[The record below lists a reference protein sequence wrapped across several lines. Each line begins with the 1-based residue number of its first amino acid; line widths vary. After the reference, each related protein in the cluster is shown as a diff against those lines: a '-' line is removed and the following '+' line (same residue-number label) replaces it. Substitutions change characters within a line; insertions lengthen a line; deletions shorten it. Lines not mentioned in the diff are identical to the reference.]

1 MTITGVNFGATQ
13 GTSTVKFNGTAAT
26 ATSWSATSIVVTVPT
41 GATTGNVVVAVGG
54 VASNGVSFTVTVPA
68 PTLTSLNPIL
78 GYVSTSVTIAGTN
91 FGATQGTSTVKFN
104 GTTATATS
112 WSATSIV
119 VTVPTGAT
127 TGNVVVTVG
136 GVASNGV
143 AFTVQ
148 VDTTPP
154 TVPTGLTATAVSGS
168 QINLT
173 WTASTDP
180 ILPVAGYDVYR
191 GGTKVGTS
199 TSASYSDTGLAPST
213 TYTYTVAAY
222 DAIGNTSAQSTSA
235 SATTSISTAGCAS
248 GLPCTLGWYA
258 IPNTAL
264 QPVIPTYAEDLL
276 NSTGDP
282 GQSSVMSSWGGAL
295 FDTQRNL
302 FCVKGQGHVDGY
314 GNDIECWNFD
324 ATPIAPFLLKDA
336 SHGTQVA
343 NVGSSPEEYSDGS
356 PSARHTYNG
365 FIYEPTQDQYWF
377 MGAFRSE
384 NGNSSNYNYTFDPC
398 TGTAMFCATQSTI
411 ASGSNGW
418 TQYLPSNGPQPGT
431 DGSIPVWAYDRVTD
445 AIYGVQAN
453 SGEFWKYTPS
463 TNTWTALATTDG
475 CGSDDMTAALDP
487 VNRFFYCIGG
497 GDFNKVS
504 LNSPYTMT
512 DLSGSSGCSTLVAAA
527 APGFDW
533 DPIQQLFVAWNG
545 GNTYYTFNPATSTCT
560 ANPLGSFTGGPTT
573 IASAGTF
580 KRFQYAPTLGGFV
593 LVNDINSDVYFLRL
607 VSAGAAATTDFN
619 QRIAANGV
627 TTSQTFSN
635 ASFLTM
641 TDSNRDNA
649 PMLNCNSANLTAPAT
664 CPQIFQDTSV
674 YSTGTGSMRMDCTS
688 QSGAQCSGYWYMYL
702 SPSIANGTIPGYW
715 TNTDIWVSV
724 HVRGNTEMFTTDWES
739 VTGTTYKHWI
749 MHQAYPDF
757 GSCSN
762 VELTEV
768 QDGENLNGNNPYPNY
783 YSQCGDLAFVDSAT
797 TGANQTGVTN
807 SVTCTESSPCDQEG
821 VPGYWCHYPTFTD
834 CLTWSSVPNTW
845 MVETYHI
852 HLGTSGG
859 SNSTMDAWLNK
870 AGRPPRQFMHLTGL
884 NMMQDAGCPGSWA
897 TGNDCYFQVLDF
909 LVYGTDADMSAAHPT
924 GSVWIGDVVVAINPT
939 TVCLANQPCAI
950 PLPNVPPANWP

>member
-1 MTITGVNFGATQ
+1 VKSSLRVVAWVLVLLLLVCFARGQSQNVTVTFGIQINGANPITLTPASLAFGNQTVNTTSSALVITFKNVGTTSIVISTITASSQFAETDNCVGTVTAGSSCTINVTFTPTAVATVNGTISIADNVNGSPQVVPLSGA
-13 GTSTVKFNGTAAT
+13 GTAA
-26 ATSWSATSIVVTVPT
+26 S
-41 GATTGNVVVAVGG
+41 GATC
-54 VASNGVSFTVTVPA
+54 ASN
-68 PTLTSLNPIL
+68 
-78 GYVSTSVTIAGTN
+78 
-91 FGATQGTSTVKFN
+91 
-104 GTTATATS
+104 
-112 WSATSIV
+112 
-119 VTVPTGAT
+119 
-127 TGNVVVTVG
+127 
-136 GVASNGV
+136 
-143 AFTVQ
+143 
-148 VDTTPP
+148 
-154 TVPTGLTATAVSGS
+154 
-168 QINLT
+168 
-173 WTASTDP
+173 
-180 ILPVAGYDVYR
+180 
-191 GGTKVGTS
+191 
-199 TSASYSDTGLAPST
+199 
-213 TYTYTVAAY
+213 
-222 DAIGNTSAQSTSA
+222 
-235 SATTSISTAGCAS
+235 
-248 GLPCTLGWYA
+248 LPCTTGWYA
-258 IPNTAL
+258 IPNTSIAG
-264 QPVIPTYAEDLL
+264 VIPTYPELLL

-282 GQSSVMSSWGGAL
+282 GQSSVMSAWGGAL

-302 FCVKGQGHVDGY
+302 FCFKGQGHVDGY
-314 GNDIECWNFD
+314 GNDIECVNFD
-324 ATPIAPFLLKDA
+324 ANPIAPLLLKDA

-365 FIYEPTQDQYWF
+365 FIYAPTQDNYWL

-384 NGNSSNYNYTFDPC
+384 NGNSSNYNYRFNPC
-398 TGTAMFCATQSTI
+398 TGTTFSIFCSTQTTI

-418 TQYLPSNGPQPGT
+418 TQYLPAGGPNPGE
-431 DGSIPVWAYDRVTD
+431 DGSIPVWAYDPVTD

-453 SGEFWKYTPS
+453 SGEFWEYNLAA
-463 TNTWTALATTDG
+463 NTWTALATTDG
-475 CGSDDMTAALDP
+475 CGSDDMTSALDP

-497 GDFNKVS
+497 GYFNKVS

-512 DLSGSSGCSTLVAAA
+512 SLASASGCSTLVAAA

-545 GNTYYTFNPATSTCT
+545 GNTYYTFSPATGTCT
-560 ANPLGSFTGGPTT
+560 ANTNGSFTGGPTT

-593 LVNDINSDVYFLRL
+593 NVNDINSNVYFLRL
-607 VSAGAAATTDFN
+607 VSAGSAATTDFN
-619 QRIAANGV
+619 QRIAAQGV
-627 TTSQTFSN
+627 STSQTFSN
-635 ASFLTM
+635 ASFLSG

-649 PMLNCNSANLTAPAT
+649 PFLNCNTADLTPPAT
-664 CPQIFQDTSV
+664 CPQIFQDTSI
-674 YSTGTGSMRMDCTS
+674 YSTGTASMRMDCTS
-688 QSGAQCSGYWYMYL
+688 LSAAQCSGYWYMYL

-724 HVRGNTEMFTTDWES
+724 HVRGNTQMFTTNWEA

-768 QDGENLNGNNPYPNY
+768 QDGSNLNGNNPYPNY
-783 YSQCGDLAFVDSAT
+783 YSQCGDLAFVDGAT
-797 TGANQTGVTN
+797 AGTSQTGVTN
-807 SVTCTESSPCDQEG
+807 GVNCTNSSPCDQEG

-870 AGRPPRQFMHLTGL
+870 PGRPPRQFEHLTGL
-884 NMMQDAGCPGSWA
+884 NMIQDAGCPGTWA
-897 TGNDCYFQVLDF
+897 SGNDCYFQVLDF
-909 LVYGTDADMSAAHPT
+909 LVYGTDAEQTVHPT

-939 TVCLANQPCAI
+939 AVCLADHPCAI